1 MLGLRR
7 VRRISLLLGLRAG
20 GVRHG
25 RHVHHRAV
33 RRRRHRRLRGCRHG
47 AWQSRI
53 YCRPK
58 QFYCRPR
65 PAAQLLTKPWCFPVR
80 VTDTGA
86 FSGWREEGSWRT
98 RRGCRRRSAPTA
110 TCRDS
115 GPRTSDSAPPG
126 SASRSSSTEGT
137 TTRVHHLYRIPA
149 CARATPPLACNHRV
163 LCSIQRTHAIGLGGG
178 QTAGTNAHYNSA
190 LYRCGKFLVC
200 TAR

>member
-1 MLGLRR
+1 

-86 FSGWREEGSWRT
+86 FSGWRRRAAGEHGAAAGGAARQRPRAETAARVPRT
-98 RRGCRRRSAPTA
+98 APRRVRPAAAAVPKALRLGYITSIVSQPAHEQPPPSLATTVCCVPSSGRTPLGWEAVKPLVPTLTIIRLYTGAENSSSAPH
-110 TCRDS
+110 
-115 GPRTSDSAPPG
+115 GRT
-126 SASRSSSTEGT
+126 
-137 TTRVHHLYRIPA
+137 
-149 CARATPPLACNHRV
+149 
-163 LCSIQRTHAIGLGGG
+163 
-178 QTAGTNAHYNSA
+178 
-190 LYRCGKFLVC
+190 
-200 TAR
+200 